1 MNNNRTENGLHIK
14 DLRIFVDWKI
24 ENLIMVDNS
33 SFVFGLNYDNG
44 IPIIPF
50 YYDETDDELVDL

>member
-1 MNNNRTENGLHIK
+1 
-14 DLRIFVDWKI
+14 
-24 ENLIMVDNS
+24 MVDNS